1 MNENDKIMILGD
13 SKVGKTTLKKSFQNM
28 FLCEIDEEW
37 EKAYQMLLGY
47 RDQDYFLGIR
57 DFIRQEPTDV
67 LVDHYCSKF
76 SYFILMYSVT
86 SKESFTKAQQIM
98 EKLQIHGEQRK
109 RYVLF
114 ANKINCPETS
124 ENRVVSAE
132 EGQNLAQTYD
142 CPYYECSLEA
152 KEKMESIFVNILH
165 YFIVLKERIGY
176 SDLIQDFENL
186 FERQEFC
193 DHAFQLQNDEKIGV
207 HKLIIQS
214 KLNISLKKIQKVLL
228 TISPEQSKH
237 FLKWIYCG
245 YTKNS
250 NYPQINQ
257 ICEKLNLDFKNFS
270 GVTKLLDDLKCLYE
284 NDKNKDFTLKIGQTN
299 IKAHKLILAARSDLF
314 RGLFLACKK
323 SCNQVNDYSNKSSLV
338 IQNLIHFFYTNE
350 APLQLIKKDSFHFLQ
365 LIDYYQ
371 LNTQTSL
378 NNKRFSIK
386 NNKACS
392 IM

>member
-13 SKVGKTTLKKSFQNM
+13 SKVGKTTLKQSFQNM
-28 FLCEIDEEW
+28 FLCDIDEEW
-37 EKAYQMLLGY
+37 EKTYKMLLEFE
-47 RDQDYFLGIR
+47 DQEYFLGIR
-57 DFIRQEPTDV
+57 DFLRQEPTDV
-67 LVDHYCSKF
+67 LMDHYCSKF
-76 SYFILMYSVT
+76 CNFILMYSVT
-86 SKESFTKAQQIM
+86 SKESFTKAEEIM
-98 EKLQIHGEQRK
+98 GKFKTQGEQK
-109 RYVLF
+109 HYVLF

-132 EGQNLAQTYD
+132 EGQNLAKEYD
-142 CPYYECSLEA
+142 CPYYECSLES
-152 KEKMESIFVNILH
+152 KEKLESIFVNILH
-165 YFIVLKERIGY
+165 YFIILKERINY

-193 DHAFQLQNDEKIGV
+193 DHIFQLQNDEQIGV

-214 KLNISLKKIQKVLL
+214 KLNISLQNIQKVLL
-228 TISPEQSKH
+228 TISPEQSKL

-250 NYPQINQ
+250 NYPQINE
-257 ICEKLNLDFKNFS
+257 ICHKLNLDFKNFS
-270 GVTKLLDDLKCLYE
+270 GVTKLIDDLKCLYE
-284 NDKNKDFTLKIGQTN
+284 NEQNKDFTLKIGQTH
-299 IKAHKLILAARSDLF
+299 IKVHKLILAARSDLF

-323 SCNQVNDYSNKSSLV
+323 SCNQVNDYSNTSSLI
-338 IQNLIHFFYTNE
+338 IQNLIYFFYTNE
-350 APLQLIKKDSFHFLQ
+350 VPLQLIKKDSFHFLQ

-378 NNKRFSIK
+378 NNKLFAIK
-386 NNKACS
+386 NNKACT